1 MRYERLSIVRIDET
15 VRLWN
20 EAIGEDFPMR
30 RELLLQNTFVAK
42 NLINGGTLLAIDD
55 AERVAGFVSA
65 KMYMEPDD
73 FGFNKQLGWIQVL
86 LVRQNCRNHG
96 VGSKLLSRAE
106 QSLMASGAQRIILGK
121 DPRHYFPGIP
131 SSCEEAEAW
140 FCKKGYQYEG
150 TEYDLL
156 TEETIRQLPVVDE
169 CIFGLLGRDE
179 KDALIRFL
187 HRCFPGRWE
196 YEIMNYF
203 KSGGDGREIVVLKK
217 KDRIIGFCRINDSKS
232 PEIAQNVYWAPLF
245 ADELG
250 GIGPLGI
257 DPTERNKGYGL
268 SIVQAAISILSLRG
282 IKHFVI
288 DWTKLIMFYQKVGAR
303 PWKIYHCY
311 SKKAE

>member
-1 MRYERLSIVRIDET
+1 MRYEQLSLVRIDET

-20 EAIGEDFPMR
+20 EAIGEEFPMR
-30 RELLLQNTFVAK
+30 RDLLLQNTFTAP
-42 NLINGGTLLAIDD
+42 NLIREGTLVAIDE
-55 AERVAGFVSA
+55 AEKVSGFVSA
-65 KMYMEPDD
+65 KMYSEPED
-73 FGFNKQLGWIQVL
+73 FGFNTKIGWIQAL
-86 LVRQNCRNHG
+86 LVKQKYRNHG
-96 VGSKLLSRAE
+96 VGSKLLNCAE
-106 QSLMASGAQRIILGK
+106 QSLIASGAERIILGK
-121 DPRHYFPGIP
+121 DLRHYFPGIP
-131 SSCEEAEAW
+131 SSCEKAETW
-140 FCKKGYQYEG
+140 FCKKGYQYDG

-156 TEETIRQLPVVDE
+156 TEGTIEQLPVVDE
-169 CIFGLLGRDE
+169 CIFDLLCENEKNDLLG
-179 KDALIRFL
+179 FL

-196 YEIMNYF
+196 YEIINYF
-203 KSGGDGREIVVLKK
+203 KSGGNGREIVVLKK
-217 KDRIIGFCRINDSKS
+217 KDKIIGFCRINDSKS

-257 DPTERNKGYGL
+257 DPAERKKGYGL

-288 DWTKLIMFYQKVGAR
+288 DWTKLITFYQKVGAR